1 MSAARVSV
9 QVEAVRTPVSRARLS
24 AAVAAVL
31 RAERAGPALV
41 SITLV
46 SRRRI
51 AAMNRRHLGHTGPT
65 DVISFAFNDPGG
77 AVIGDVY
84 VCPEV
89 AAENAKR
96 FGRPVREEL
105 VRLVVH
111 GTLHV
116 LGHDHPVDAAREGS
130 LMWRRQEALVRRVL
144 AR

>member
-65 DVISFAFNDPGG
+65 DVISFAFNDPAG